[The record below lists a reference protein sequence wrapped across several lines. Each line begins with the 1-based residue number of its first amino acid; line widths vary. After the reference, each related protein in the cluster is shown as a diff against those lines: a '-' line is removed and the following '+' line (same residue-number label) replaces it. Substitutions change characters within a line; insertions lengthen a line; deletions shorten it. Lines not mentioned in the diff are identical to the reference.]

1 MKLTRHVSFQYLEKR
16 NTLSLK
22 FFPWK
27 HNPMNFLVVK
37 LYTSFQCSYLPL
49 IFLLSN
55 FQNFLFSQK
64 FSNRIRFPFPSPPLS
79 PSKKII
85 QNIPNYRG
93 KIGKIVLPP
102 SKNRST
108 SGWLPIRKGG
118 GGGRVGK
125 QIKRGISRRSSEEES
140 SSRAPSKA
148 ARGMNRLG
156 AGWTDGQAGWGVKR
170 GWHGLP
176 RSAVVCVRTSPHS
189 FSPLL
194 AVHKWKIEREY
205 FHS

>member
-1 MKLTRHVSFQYLEKR
+1 MKLTRHVSFQYLEKG

-27 HNPMNFLVVK
+27 HNPISLSWKYILRFNA
-37 LYTSFQCSYLPL
+37 L

-55 FQNFLFSQK
+55 FQNFLFSRK

-108 SGWLPIRKGG
+108 SGWLPNRKGG